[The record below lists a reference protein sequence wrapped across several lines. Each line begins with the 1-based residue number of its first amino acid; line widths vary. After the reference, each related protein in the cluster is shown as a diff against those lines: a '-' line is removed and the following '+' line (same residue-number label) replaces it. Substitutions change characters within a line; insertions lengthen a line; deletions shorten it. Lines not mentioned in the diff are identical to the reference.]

1 MRIDP
6 ETAEAELGTLLSPAA
21 VAEGLAAE
29 PEPVAELVAEP
40 VAEPVAD
47 PVAPAVVEAPPAPP
61 PETILPV
68 APGFWPGV
76 PVGAKV
82 PGLPAASVMVKR
94 VVQAGGPLS
103 L

>member
-1 MRIDP
+1 MRTDP
-6 ETAEAELGTLLSPAA
+6 ETVEAEFLLSVAPPAA
-21 VAEGLAAE
+21 VALGLAAE
-29 PEPVAELVAEP
+29 PEPVAAAPPGALVAAPE
-40 VAEPVAD
+40 VAV
-47 PVAPAVVEAPPAPP
+47 APPALP

-68 APGFWPGV
+68 APGFWPEA

-94 VVQAGGPLS
+94 VDQALLPAL